1 MHQQTLIASRTEDV
15 RCIMQQIM
23 LRRHMGH
30 NCCCSSAYTCR
41 NTIDDEDEALT
52 ALFEAEEETTGSGHP
67 HSQAI
72 GILDEV
78 SRHRRRRSL
87 RNRPLTARA
96 RLTTTSKTTRPRP
109 LPVEP
114 SESSRA
120 AAAARRTYADP
131 EMKKRQQQ
139 EIVVSGLNI
148 NTSDISSSEE
158 EEEESEVIDE
168 QLQLFQD
175 ETLVSLVEPTVRKV
189 GGGGAVSLSA
199 FQVSLLL
206 FTLMFLMLSS

>member
-1 MHQQTLIASRTEDV
+1 
-15 RCIMQQIM
+15 M
-23 LRRHMGH
+23 LQL
-30 NCCCSSAYTCR
+30 SSIYTCR
-41 NTIDDEDEALT
+41 NTIDEEDEAYAAV
-52 ALFEAEEETTGSGHP
+52 ALFGVEEETGGSGHP
-67 HSQAI
+67 HEPQPI

-78 SRHRRRRSL
+78 SRHRRSL

-96 RLTTTSKTTRPRP
+96 RLTTTSKTARPRR

-120 AAAARRTYADP
+120 AAAARRTYVDP

-158 EEEESEVIDE
+158 EEEESEAIDE

-199 FQVSLLL
+199 FQVSLFL
-206 FTLMFLMLSS
+206 FTLMYVPDAVVLNED

>member
-1 MHQQTLIASRTEDV
+1 
-15 RCIMQQIM
+15 
-23 LRRHMGH
+23 MGH
-30 NCCCSSAYTCR
+30 NCCCSSLSLSDAIIYTCR
-41 NTIDDEDEALT
+41 NSTNADEDEACFT
-52 ALFEAEEETTGSGHP
+52 SVSQFEVEEEETTVGSGVGVHP
-67 HSQAI
+67 HHPQAI

-78 SRHRRRRSL
+78 YRHRRSL
-87 RNRPLTARA
+87 RNSRPLTARA
-96 RLTTTSKTTRPRP
+96 RLTTTSKSTSSTSHRPRP
-109 LPVEP
+109 TAPVLLEP

-120 AAAARRTYADP
+120 AAAARRTYVDP

-148 NTSDISSSEE
+148 NTSDISSSTEE

-175 ETLVSLVEPTVRKV
+175 ETLISLVEPTVRKV

-199 FQVSLLL
+199 FQVS
-206 FTLMFLMLSS
+206 T

>member
-1 MHQQTLIASRTEDV
+1 MSQ
-15 RCIMQQIM
+15 
-23 LRRHMGH
+23 
-30 NCCCSSAYTCR
+30 
-41 NTIDDEDEALT
+41 
-52 ALFEAEEETTGSGHP
+52 FEVEEEETTVGSGVGVHP
-67 HSQAI
+67 HHPQAI

-78 SRHRRRRSL
+78 YRHRRSL
-87 RNRPLTARA
+87 RNSRPLTARA
-96 RLTTTSKTTRPRP
+96 RLTTTSKSTSSTSHRPRP
-109 LPVEP
+109 TAPVLLEP

-120 AAAARRTYADP
+120 AAAARRTYVDP

-148 NTSDISSSEE
+148 NTSDISSSTEEEE

-175 ETLVSLVEPTVRKV
+175 ETLISLVEPTVRKV

-199 FQVSLLL
+199 FQVS
-206 FTLMFLMLSS
+206 T

>member
-1 MHQQTLIASRTEDV
+1 MSQ
-15 RCIMQQIM
+15 
-23 LRRHMGH
+23 
-30 NCCCSSAYTCR
+30 
-41 NTIDDEDEALT
+41 
-52 ALFEAEEETTGSGHP
+52 FEVEEEETTVSSGVGVHP
-67 HSQAI
+67 HHPQAI

-78 SRHRRRRSL
+78 YRHRRSL
-87 RNRPLTARA
+87 RNSRPLTARA
-96 RLTTTSKTTRPRP
+96 RLTTTSKSTSSTSHRPRP
-109 LPVEP
+109 TAPVLLEP

-120 AAAARRTYADP
+120 AAAAARRTYVDP

-148 NTSDISSSEE
+148 NTSDISSSTEE

-175 ETLVSLVEPTVRKV
+175 ETLISLVEPTVRKV

-199 FQVSLLL
+199 FQVS
-206 FTLMFLMLSS
+206 T

>member
-1 MHQQTLIASRTEDV
+1 
-15 RCIMQQIM
+15 MQQIM

-30 NCCCSSAYTCR
+30 NCCCSSLSLSDAIIYTCR
-41 NTIDDEDEALT
+41 NSTNADEDEACFT
-52 ALFEAEEETTGSGHP
+52 SVSQFEVEEEETTVGSGVGVHP
-67 HSQAI
+67 HHPQAI

-78 SRHRRRRSL
+78 YRHRRSL
-87 RNRPLTARA
+87 RNSRPLTARA
-96 RLTTTSKTTRPRP
+96 RLTTTSKSTSSTSHRPRP
-109 LPVEP
+109 TAPVLLEP

-120 AAAARRTYADP
+120 AAAAARRTYVDP

-148 NTSDISSSEE
+148 NTSDISSSTEEE

-175 ETLVSLVEPTVRKV
+175 ETLISLVEPTVRKV

-199 FQVSLLL
+199 FQVS
-206 FTLMFLMLSS
+206 T

>member
-1 MHQQTLIASRTEDV
+1 MSQ
-15 RCIMQQIM
+15 
-23 LRRHMGH
+23 
-30 NCCCSSAYTCR
+30 
-41 NTIDDEDEALT
+41 
-52 ALFEAEEETTGSGHP
+52 FEVEEEETTVGSGVGVHP
-67 HSQAI
+67 HHPQAI

-78 SRHRRRRSL
+78 YRHRRSL

-96 RLTTTSKTTRPRP
+96 RLTTTSKSTSSTSHRPRP
-109 LPVEP
+109 TAPVLLEP

-120 AAAARRTYADP
+120 AAAARRTYVDP

-175 ETLVSLVEPTVRKV
+175 ETLISLVEPTVRKV

-199 FQVSLLL
+199 FQVS
-206 FTLMFLMLSS
+206 T